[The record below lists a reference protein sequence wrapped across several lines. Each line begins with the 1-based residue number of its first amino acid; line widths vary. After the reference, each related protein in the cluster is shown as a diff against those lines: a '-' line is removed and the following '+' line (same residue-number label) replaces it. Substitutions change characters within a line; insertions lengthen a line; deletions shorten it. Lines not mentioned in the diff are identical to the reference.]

1 MKSLLT
7 FEAEPFEAYA
17 ESGNA
22 GQLSERGWR
31 LESGWELETGV
42 SYFNWDGV
50 PEQVRE
56 LLARCKEPVAVA
68 AAIQAGDPSLDHLS
82 DLVFFSRHPERFVT
96 PPDRDGR
103 FISRTEPPTV
113 YSALSQEWLE
123 IRDKV
128 VRPLLEEARR
138 RPVVSVPISPVTTM
152 ADYIDLVACAE
163 GRLSGENPL
172 RILSLL
178 RQLYYGPEVWTAAGG
193 RTRFW
198 RDIIRCGQD
207 VNALKN
213 RLDVRLFN
221 ALQKSQTVAG
231 TDVGHVFTGLE
242 SMVCPTPTVV
252 VNVPRVGAHPAITA
266 VNMPNW
272 EFATWGGDL
281 GSAVAARVFEQR
293 CGGLPAA
300 LWPCRGLGNPANWDV
315 YIGLKGSRV
324 SYEDLNGNIDS
335 YAIGA
340 GLTAFLP
347 GNRIQPIQTLPQRLS
362 SIMRDYYLN
371 PNSDFGRRRTL
382 RFRFFAQSLGCRI
395 SASSITNRQ
404 EVRDNIGQRL
414 AAFARAFYVGG
425 LLQDLQQEWARR
437 GVALSE
443 QAQCLARCAGSA
455 AVSAIWREFFA
466 YSKEAVDLLL
476 DWLEQDPIM
485 GQPRL

>member
-17 ESGNA
+17 ESSNA

-68 AAIQAGDPSLDHLS
+68 AAIQAGDRSLEHLS

-103 FISRTEPPTV
+103 FISSAEPSAV
-113 YSALSQEWLE
+113 YSAISKEWLE

-128 VRPLLEEARR
+128 VRPLLEDARL
-138 RPVVSVPISPVTTM
+138 RPVVTVPTSPVTTM

-163 GRLSGENPL
+163 RRFPSENPL

-178 RQLYYGPEVWTAAGG
+178 RQLYYGAEVWS
-193 RTRFW
+193 RTSNRVW
-198 RDIIRCGQD
+198 RDIIRCGLD
-207 VNALKN
+207 VNALRN
-213 RLDVRLFN
+213 RLDARLFN
-221 ALQKSQTVAG
+221 ALQTSQTVAG
-231 TDVGHVFTGLE
+231 TDVGHLFTGLE
-242 SMVCPTPTVV
+242 SMVCPTPTVQ
-252 VNVPRVGAHPAITA
+252 VNVPALGMLPRRPY

-272 EFATWGGDL
+272 EFASWGGDL
-281 GSAVAARVFEQR
+281 GSAVALRAFEHR
-293 CGGLPAA
+293 CREPQGALPCVGLA
-300 LWPCRGLGNPANWDV
+300 NPAIWRN
-315 YIGLKGSRV
+315 YIGPNGKGANDA
-324 SYEDLNGNIDS
+324 DLNGDIDS

-347 GNRIQPIQTLPQRLS
+347 GNRIQPIQTLPQPLS

-371 PNSDFGRRRTL
+371 LNSAFGRRRMD
-382 RFRFFAQSLGCRI
+382 RFRFFTQHLGCLI
-395 SASSITNRQ
+395 SAGRITNRP
-404 EVRDNIGQRL
+404 VVQRKVGERV
-414 AAFARAFYVGG
+414 ANFAWAFYIN
-425 LLQDLQQEWARR
+425 LLLDLQREWATRNITR
-437 GVALSE
+437 QEQARCLTQCASRAAQGDLLPYSE
-443 QAQCLARCAGSA
+443 QAVG
-455 AVSAIWREFFA
+455 
-466 YSKEAVDLLL
+466 LLL
-476 DWLEQDPIM
+476 DWLEA
-485 GQPRL
+485 RL